1 MVIKTIKARFTDG
14 VLVPLAP
21 LELAKDTVVFITL
34 DTKGELAGWKE
45 PDWTPTTPAE
55 TQEAEAAT
63 EEMIKYIYAGCI
75 RPSSPAVSSA
85 ANR

>member
-1 MVIKTIKARFTDG
+1 MVIKTIK
-14 VLVPLAP
+14 
-21 LELAKDTVVFITL
+21 
-34 DTKGELAGWKE
+34 GWKE

-63 EEMIKYIYAGCI
+63 EEMIKYIYPTRI